1 LPATSAGGERQP
13 ATRPGANG
21 VVELTPFEFLDR
33 LRDPRMSGNCT
44 LGRDPRRREK
54 NASDAG
60 AGRFEKPAPD
70 ARAAPPEAHESLI
83 SRKTV
88 AEVPLTGLFF
98 IPSRGRIMAPSPRQP
113 NPRSPGRGRSVAR
126 QAAESGVPSA
136 IEGLGVFYL
145 GQRIDEPSAGP
156 TAEPVLIDAKRFTT
170 HAVCVGMTGSGKTG
184 LLISLI
190 EEAALDG
197 IPTLVIDPKGD
208 LANVLLSFPNLAPAD
223 FLPWIEPDAAKREG
237 ISLEDLAA
245 RTASKWGAGL
255 AASGQSGDRIRRL
268 HEAAEMAVF
277 TPGSHAGR
285 PLAMLGSLD
294 PPDVNATDPEIRR
307 ERIESL
313 VSGILALVGIDAEP
327 GKSREHVLLSA
338 IVDALWKGGTKVDFG
353 TLVRAIPAPPI
364 ERVGFLDLEN
374 FYPAGDRFQLASK
387 LNTVA
392 AAPGFEAWLDGE
404 PLDVGRLLWTPAGK
418 PRVAVVSIAHLAD
431 PQRMAFVTLLAGAAV
446 SWMRSQGG
454 TSSLR
459 ALFLM
464 DEVFGYLPPT
474 ANPPS
479 KTPILTLLKQARA
492 YGLGVVLATQN
503 PVDLDYKG
511 LSNAGLWF
519 LGRLQTARDKARVLD
534 GLEGAAASAGGTFD
548 RGRLDRM
555 LSGLEQ
561 RRFLMHSVHGDEET
575 LFQTRWTMAYLRGPL
590 LREEI
595 RRLTALSPAAERPAA
610 TGPAVGA
617 EPGLPRPAG
626 GPRPILPPGVREVF
640 LAPEAVVSAAAPI
653 HYRPAILG
661 RARVRYA
668 RPTARIEVDREVIC
682 MAPAGDALGE
692 SAWEAGKQLAQPPRI
707 EPGPRA
713 GGFAPLPAG
722 LTGPR
727 GYATLA
733 ASLKSHLGRTARL
746 SAWHAPAIDAY
757 SRPGENEGEFR
768 ARIAHRVKEWRD
780 ERIEAV
786 RSRHATKLAGL
797 ADRIERAR
805 QKVEREKAE
814 AKNQSL
820 QTYVSIGT
828 AVIGALFGRKKISA
842 TTIGRAATSM
852 RSASRATRQQ
862 ADVAHAEESL
872 TTLEERR
879 QQLEEDVEMEL
890 DRIRLEASPDS
901 VALEEIDVPARKT
914 DIAVDEVAL
923 AWVPATSF
931 GRPQAERGAW
941 G

>member
-1 LPATSAGGERQP
+1 MSKSRK
-13 ATRPGANG
+13 G
-21 VVELTPFEFLDR
+21 VVSQQAET
-33 LRDPRMSGNCT
+33 
-44 LGRDPRRREK
+44 
-54 NASDAG
+54 AG
-60 AGRFEKPAPD
+60 MPA
-70 ARAAPPEAHESLI
+70 
-83 SRKTV
+83 
-88 AEVPLTGLFF
+88 
-98 IPSRGRIMAPSPRQP
+98 
-113 NPRSPGRGRSVAR
+113 
-126 QAAESGVPSA
+126 A

-145 GQRIDEPSAGP
+145 GQKVDERSGGP
-156 TAEPVLIDAKRFTT
+156 TAEPLLVDAKRFTT

-184 LLISLI
+184 LLIGLI

-208 LANVLLSFPNLAPAD
+208 LANVLLSFPELAPGD
-223 FLPWIEPDAAKREG
+223 FLPWLEADAAKREG
-237 ISLEDLAA
+237 ITLESLAE
-245 RTASKWGAGL
+245 RTAKKWSDGL
-255 AASGQSGDRIRRL
+255 AASGQSGERIRRL
-268 HEAAEMAVF
+268 HAAADMAVF
-277 TPGSHAGR
+277 TPGSRSGR

-294 PPDVNATDPEIRR
+294 APAAEIAADPEARR

-327 GKSREHVLLSA
+327 GTSREHVLLST
-338 IVDALWKGGTKVDFG
+338 IMDALWKSGQKVDFG

-374 FYPAGDRFQLASK
+374 FFPAGDRFQLASR

-404 PLDVGRLLWTPAGK
+404 PLDVGRLLWTPEGK

-431 PQRMAFVTLLAGAAV
+431 AQRMAFVTLLAGAAV

-454 TSSLR
+454 TSSLK

-464 DEVFGYLPPT
+464 DEVFGYVPPT

-479 KTPILTLLKQARA
+479 KTPILTLMKQARA

-548 RGRLDRM
+548 RGRLDRL

-561 RRFLMHSVHGDEET
+561 RRFLMHSVHGEEET

-595 RRLTALSPAAERPAA
+595 RRLTAAAP
-610 TGPAVGA
+610 A
-617 EPGLPRPAG
+617 EPHAPTTGTTGTGSVHPRTFAG
-626 GPRPILPPGVREVF
+626 GPRPILPPGIREVF
-640 LAPEAVVSAAAPI
+640 LAPDGPVDPDRGVV
-653 HYRPAILG
+653 YKPAILG

-668 RPTARIEVDREVIC
+668 RPSPRIEVDREVIF
-682 MAPAGDALGE
+682 MAPAGDVLGE
-692 SAWEAGKQLAQPPRI
+692 SAWEAAETFAEAPEVEPAPRQ
-707 EPGPRA
+707 GS
-713 GGFAPLPAG
+713 FAPLPPA
-722 LTGPR
+722 LSGPR
-727 GYATLA
+727 GYSSLA
-733 ASLKSHLGRTARL
+733 ASLKTHLGRTSKL
-746 SAWHAPAIDAY
+746 TAWRAPAIDAV
-757 SRPGENEGEFR
+757 SRPGETEGEFR

-780 ERIEAV
+780 EQIDAV
-786 RSRHATKLAGL
+786 RTKTATKLAGL
-797 ADRIERAR
+797 VDRIERAR
-805 QKVEREKAE
+805 QKVEKEKAE

-872 TTLEERR
+872 QTLEDRR
-879 QQLEEDVEMEL
+879 QILEEEIEAEL
-890 DRIRLEASPDS
+890 DRIRREASADRI
-901 VALEEIDVPARKT
+901 ALEEIDIPARKT
-914 DIAVDEVAL
+914 DIAVDAVAL
-923 AWVPATSF
+923 AWVPEPTA
-931 GRPQAERGAW
+931 
-941 G
+941 

>member
-1 LPATSAGGERQP
+1 MARTKK
-13 ATRPGANG
+13 G
-21 VVELTPFEFLDR
+21 VV
-33 LRDPRMSGNCT
+33 SQ
-44 LGRDPRRREK
+44 K
-54 NASDAG
+54 
-60 AGRFEKPAPD
+60 
-70 ARAAPPEAHESLI
+70 
-83 SRKTV
+83 
-88 AEVPLTGLFF
+88 AETGGL
-98 IPSRGRIMAPSPRQP
+98 SA
-113 NPRSPGRGRSVAR
+113 
-126 QAAESGVPSA
+126 A

-145 GQRIDEPSAGP
+145 GQKVDERSGGPSG
-156 TAEPVLIDAKRFTT
+156 EPLLVDAKRFTT

-184 LLISLI
+184 LLIGLI

-208 LANVLLSFPNLAPAD
+208 LANVLLSFPDLAPAD
-223 FLPWIEPDAAKREG
+223 FLPWLEPEAAKREG
-237 ISLEDLAA
+237 ITLETLAE
-245 RTASKWGAGL
+245 RTAKKWADGL
-255 AASGQSGDRIRRL
+255 AASGQSGERIRRL

-277 TPGSHAGR
+277 TPGSRSGR
-285 PLAMLGSLD
+285 PVAMLGSLD
-294 PPDVNATDPEIRR
+294 APGAAAAADPEARR

-313 VSGILALVGIDAEP
+313 VSGILALVGIDGEP
-327 GKSREHVLLSA
+327 GTSREHVLLST
-338 IVDALWKGGTKVDFG
+338 IVDALWKSGQKVDFG

-374 FYPAGDRFQLASK
+374 FFPAGDRFQLASR

-404 PLDVGRLLWTPAGK
+404 PLDVGRLLWTPEGR
-418 PRVAVVSIAHLAD
+418 PRVAVISIAHLAD
-431 PQRMAFVTLLAGAAV
+431 AQRMAFVTLLAGATV

-454 TSSLR
+454 TSSLK

-464 DEVFGYLPPT
+464 DEVFGYVPPT

-479 KTPILTLLKQARA
+479 KTPILTLMKQARA

-534 GLEGAAASAGGTFD
+534 GLEGAAASAGSGFD
-548 RGRLDRM
+548 RGRLDRL

-561 RRFLMHSVHGDEET
+561 RRFLMHSVHGEEET

-590 LREEI
+590 LREEL
-595 RRLTALSPAAERPAA
+595 RRLSAADAAAPNAA
-610 TGPAVGA
+610 TPPDAAAPSV
-617 EPGLPRPAG
+617 PRSAG
-626 GPRPILPPGVREVF
+626 GPRPILPPGIREVF
-640 LAPEAVVSAAAPI
+640 LAPRGPVDPDHGVV
-653 HYRPAILG
+653 YRPAILG

-668 RPTARIEVDREVIC
+668 RPSPRIEVDREVIC

-692 SAWEAGKQLAQPPRI
+692 SAWEAAETFAEAPEVEPAPRQ
-707 EPGPRA
+707 GA
-713 GGFAPLPAG
+713 FAPLPPA
-722 LTGPR
+722 LSGPR
-727 GYATLA
+727 GYASLA
-733 ASLKSHLGRTARL
+733 ASLKSHLGRTSKLA
-746 SAWHAPAIDAY
+746 AWRAAAIDAV
-757 SRPGENEGEFR
+757 SQPGESEGEFR

-780 ERIEAV
+780 ERIEEV
-786 RSRHATKLAGL
+786 RAKTATKLAAL
-797 ADRIERAR
+797 VDRIDRAR
-805 QKVEREKAE
+805 QKGEKEKAE

-872 TTLEERR
+872 QVLEERR
-879 QQLEEDVEMEL
+879 AALEEEIEQEL
-890 DRIRLEASPDS
+890 DRIRLDAAPDRI
-901 VALEEIDVPARKT
+901 ALEEIDIPARKT
-914 DIAVDEVAL
+914 DIAVEAVVL
-923 AWVPATSF
+923 AWVP
-931 GRPQAERGAW
+931 ERSA
-941 G
+941 

>member
-1 LPATSAGGERQP
+1 MARSRK
-13 ATRPGANG
+13 G
-21 VVELTPFEFLDR
+21 VVSQQAET
-33 LRDPRMSGNCT
+33 
-44 LGRDPRRREK
+44 
-54 NASDAG
+54 AG
-60 AGRFEKPAPD
+60 MPA
-70 ARAAPPEAHESLI
+70 
-83 SRKTV
+83 
-88 AEVPLTGLFF
+88 
-98 IPSRGRIMAPSPRQP
+98 
-113 NPRSPGRGRSVAR
+113 
-126 QAAESGVPSA
+126 A

-145 GQRIDEPSAGP
+145 GQKVDERSGGP
-156 TAEPVLIDAKRFTT
+156 TAEPLLVDAKRFTT

-184 LLISLI
+184 LLIGLI

-208 LANVLLSFPNLAPAD
+208 LANVLLSFPELTPGD
-223 FLPWIEPDAAKREG
+223 FLPWLEPDAAKREG
-237 ISLEDLAA
+237 ITLEALAE
-245 RTASKWGAGL
+245 RTAKKWSDGL
-255 AASGQSGDRIRRL
+255 AASGQSGERIRRL
-268 HEAAEMAVF
+268 HAAADMTVF
-277 TPGSHAGR
+277 TPGSRSGR

-294 PPDVNATDPEIRR
+294 APAAEIAADPEARR

-327 GKSREHVLLSA
+327 GTSREHVLLST
-338 IVDALWKGGTKVDFG
+338 IMDALWKSGQKVDFG

-374 FYPAGDRFQLASK
+374 FFPAGDRFQLASR

-404 PLDVGRLLWTPAGK
+404 PLDIGRLLWTPEGK

-431 PQRMAFVTLLAGAAV
+431 AQRMAFVTLLAGAAV

-454 TSSLR
+454 TSSLK

-464 DEVFGYLPPT
+464 DEVFGYVPPT

-479 KTPILTLLKQARA
+479 KTPILTLMKQARA

-548 RGRLDRM
+548 RGRLDRL

-561 RRFLMHSVHGDEET
+561 RRFLMHSVHGEEET

-595 RRLTALSPAAERPAA
+595 RRLTAAAPAEPHAPTTTGTVA
-610 TGPAVGA
+610 TGPSHARTV
-617 EPGLPRPAG
+617 AG
-626 GPRPILPPGVREVF
+626 GPRPILPPGIREVF
-640 LAPEAVVSAAAPI
+640 LAPEGPVDPDRGVV
-653 HYRPAILG
+653 YKPAILG

-668 RPTARIEVDREVIC
+668 RPSPRIEVDREVIF
-682 MAPAGDALGE
+682 MAPAGDVLGE
-692 SAWEAGKQLAQPPRI
+692 SAWEAAETFAEAPEVEPAPRQ
-707 EPGPRA
+707 GF
-713 GGFAPLPAG
+713 FAPLPPA
-722 LTGPR
+722 LSGPR
-727 GYATLA
+727 GYSSLA
-733 ASLKSHLGRTARL
+733 ASLKSHLGRTSKL
-746 SAWHAPAIDAY
+746 TAWRAPAIDAV
-757 SRPGENEGEFR
+757 SRPGETEGEFR

-780 ERIEAV
+780 ERIDEV
-786 RSRHATKLAGL
+786 RAKTATKLASL
-797 ADRIERAR
+797 VDRIERAR
-805 QKVEREKAE
+805 QKVEKEKAE

-872 TTLEERR
+872 QTLEERR
-879 QQLEEDVEMEL
+879 QILEEEIEAEL
-890 DRIRLEASPDS
+890 DRIRHEASADRI
-901 VALEEIDVPARKT
+901 ALEEIDIPARKT
-914 DIAVDEVAL
+914 DIAVDAVAL
-923 AWVPATSF
+923 AWVP
-931 GRPQAERGAW
+931 ERTA
-941 G
+941 